1 MAHEFT
7 SVRQIVEQ
15 GYCVSCGLCTA
26 FTGGAAKMGYTKS
39 GQYRPDVDA
48 IPPDAEAKILT
59 HCPGINLQGPWDV
72 PLKQMHPIWGEI
84 RTVCMGWASDPET
97 RHRSSAGGVMT
108 ALNRFALESGQAD
121 FVLQVAADKDDAL
134 HSNPVIIRNPDELL
148 TGSQSRYAPVAP
160 LAAILDALDT
170 GERFVVSLKPCDIAG
185 VRNLQ
190 KTDERAREQIVFT
203 QAMFCGTTPSRS
215 ETESFFHRRNTRP
228 EDLVHMQ
235 WRGNGCPGKTM
246 GTLPGGIEVE
256 GPYSELWTDK
266 WKTQFRCK
274 ICPDAIALQA
284 DIATGDIW
292 PGGMPKG
299 ETPGENA
306 IISHTKAGDDILHA
320 AIKAGY
326 LSVTD
331 LTVDDVSDSQ
341 PHHVELRRTFGTR
354 VQATTNAG
362 HCAPNFT
369 DLNEHTLTHTL
380 DADER
385 RRSHAGTQTRVK
397 AGQGDECVD
406 FDGFS

>member
-1 MAHEFT
+1 MTHGFT

-26 FTGGAAKMGYTKS
+26 FSNGAAQMGYTTS
-39 GQYRPDVDA
+39 GQYRPDVEA
-48 IPPDAEAKILT
+48 LTPEVEAKILT
-59 HCPGINLQGPWDV
+59 HCPGINVAGPWDV
-72 PLKQMHPIWGEI
+72 PLKQMHPIWGEV
-84 RTVCMGWASDPET
+84 RTVCMGWSRDPDT
-97 RHRSSAGGVMT
+97 RHRASAGGVMT
-108 ALNRFALESGQAD
+108 ALNRFALDSGQAD
-121 FVLQVAADKDDAL
+121 FILQVAADGDDAL
-134 HSNPVIIRNPDELL
+134 HSNPVMIRNAEDLL

-190 KTDERAREQIVFT
+190 KTDARAREQIVFT

-215 ETESFFHRRNTRP
+215 ETEAFFHRRNVRAK
-228 EDLVHMQ
+228 DLTDMR
-235 WRGNGCPGKTM
+235 WRGHGCPGKTV
-246 GTLPGGIEVE
+246 GFLPGGIEVD

-306 IISHTKAGDDILHA
+306 IISHTKRGDDILHQ
-320 AIKAGY
+320 AINAGY
-326 LSVTD
+326 LEVTD
-331 LTVDDVSDSQ
+331 LTIDDVSDSQ
-341 PHHVELRRTFGTR
+341 PHHVDLRRTFGTR
-354 VQATTNAG
+354 VQATTDAG
-362 HCAPNFT
+362 HNAPNFT
-369 DLNEHTLTHTL
+369 DLNEHQLTHTL
-380 DADER
+380 DADEKAAT
-385 RRSHAGTQTRVK
+385 HAGTLRRVK